1 MLNKQKGGT
10 AQGGKEPKGRT
21 TQGVK
26 GKETSR

>member
-1 MLNKQKGGT
+1 MLTNKKGGT

-21 TQGVK
+21 TQGGK